1 MATLTQTFDDRVRP
15 LTAALDEALTV
26 IGAKWVRWAA
36 DGYRVTAVRHWSFF
50 NRGERLT
57 ITVAKNG
64 KIAVQSENIDT
75 FKKYSLF
82 GDRSAETNRRNC
94 EDLLDS
100 VEDCLDKRCHASR

>member
-1 MATLTQTFDDRVRP
+1 MATLTQTFDARVRL
-15 LTAALDEALTV
+15 LTAVLDEALTV
-26 IGAKWVRWAA
+26 LGAKWVRWSA
-36 DGYRVTAVRHWSFF
+36 DGVTVSAVVHWSFF

-57 ITVAKNG
+57 VDVAKSG

-94 EDLLDS
+94 ADLLDA
-100 VEDCLDKRCHASR
+100 VEDCLDERVHASR